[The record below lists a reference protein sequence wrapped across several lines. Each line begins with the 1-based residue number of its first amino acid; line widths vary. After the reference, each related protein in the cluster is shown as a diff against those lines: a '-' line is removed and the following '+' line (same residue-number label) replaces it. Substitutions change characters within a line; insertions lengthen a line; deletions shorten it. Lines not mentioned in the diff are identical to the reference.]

1 MLTWLLAAD
10 KVHSLPKP
18 EGTIAEKI
26 LEQTATQPTA
36 AFKTQYPP
44 NNQRL
49 LIPQAQPVSPAIARE
64 SQDGLMLTFND
75 RNTAWP

>member
-18 EGTIAEKI
+18 EGTVAEKI

-44 NNQRL
+44 DNERL
-49 LIPQAQPVSPAIARE
+49 LIPQAQPVSSAGAHGL
-64 SQDGLMLTFND
+64 QDSILTSND
-75 RNTAWP
+75 RNTVWP